1 MPESKNSKH
10 FVDVVSRFAVL
21 FGKTLYFVIALTLLG
36 ISIGV
41 IGYSLWNVWAEI
53 RAAGDPMRAL
63 LEAVGL
69 TVLALAVI
77 DVSKYLFDEEVIRS
91 RELRAAAEAR
101 LRRLL
106 GAGRR
111 LQNAEDPLG
120 CEARARLPGAAG
132 LSPEGVALAL
142 AATVVGTRVLR
153 FLPVSLADEQVD
165 PHHVATD
172 AA

>member
-63 LEAVGL
+63 LEAVRNRD
-69 TVLALAVI
+69 A
-77 DVSKYLFDEEVIRS
+77 
-91 RELRAAAEAR
+91 
-101 LRRLL
+101 
-106 GAGRR
+106 
-111 LQNAEDPLG
+111 
-120 CEARARLPGAAG
+120 
-132 LSPEGVALAL
+132 AL
-142 AATVVGTRVLR
+142 AADLLGKHLAGAAERLVAALEVEPAGT
-153 FLPVSLADEQVD
+153 S
-165 PHHVATD
+165 
-172 AA
+172 